1 MKWLLSFILF
11 YLGLTYNSY
20 FIVKIILFLFIAIKY
35 VISQKKLKSILYL
48 GFFILG
54 ILLNILLRQNL
65 FYSNLGIV
73 VSSKENYYI
82 FQTLSGRYYV
92 YDKVNKVETFDILI
106 LKGQVKDY
114 SFTTYESQLDFNKYL
129 ENNLVFKS
137 LEVES
142 KKVILNNPIRIKS
155 FISYLLSKY
164 SEKERDI
171 LSLLVFSSSS
181 SSYSSLVYNN
191 NLNYYLALSS
201 FHIYLV
207 NEFFKKILG
216 IKLKDQRVEQ
226 VLLLIDTLFFVLS
239 NYKTSILRLILFKL
253 TYYYSTYHKKIYSS
267 RLEQIGLVF
276 LILGTIR
283 VNSLTDSSFIMVFC
297 LYFYIYYI
305 KEAKNEFS
313 LAKQKI
319 IFPLFINLFLFP
331 LLLINN
337 HKFSLFPMVFSLLF
351 SPLIIINFILFFL
364 GIILPLTKIQSF
376 FINSL
381 YNIVYYF
388 SKINL
393 TIYSSRGIYIF
404 VIVYY
409 IVLFIIIYLIKT
421 GRKNKTFGFNIA
433 LITMIL
439 SLNIPF
445 ENFYLRE
452 VDFINVGQGDSI
464 LIRNKNKSYLIDT
477 GGVIY
482 NDLAINSLIPFFKK
496 EHINK
501 IDEVILTHD
510 DFDHTGALSS
520 LVNNFKVDKIV
531 TNSTFEEI
539 NYDNFSLKNL
549 NVYSDI
555 WEEDNDTSLVL
566 YLEFKNYHFLFM
578 GDATKKIEE
587 KIMKDNKDLVVDYL
601 KVGHHGSNTSSSE
614 EFIKFYHP
622 KEAIISVGK
631 NNKYN
636 HPSSQVIDTLKKYQI
651 KIRRTDEEGTIKY
664 HIW

>member
-20 FIVKIILFLFIAIKY
+20 FIVKIILIFKNPSIIIHFLFIAIKY

-239 NYKTSILRLILFKL
+239 NI
-253 TYYYSTYHKKIYSS
+253 
-267 RLEQIGLVF
+267 
-276 LILGTIR
+276 
-283 VNSLTDSSFIMVFC
+283 
-297 LYFYIYYI
+297 
-305 KEAKNEFS
+305 
-313 LAKQKI
+313 
-319 IFPLFINLFLFP
+319 
-331 LLLINN
+331 
-337 HKFSLFPMVFSLLF
+337 
-351 SPLIIINFILFFL
+351 
-364 GIILPLTKIQSF
+364 
-376 FINSL
+376 
-381 YNIVYYF
+381 
-388 SKINL
+388 
-393 TIYSSRGIYIF
+393 
-404 VIVYY
+404 
-409 IVLFIIIYLIKT
+409 
-421 GRKNKTFGFNIA
+421 
-433 LITMIL
+433 
-439 SLNIPF
+439 
-445 ENFYLRE
+445 
-452 VDFINVGQGDSI
+452 
-464 LIRNKNKSYLIDT
+464 
-477 GGVIY
+477 
-482 NDLAINSLIPFFKK
+482 
-496 EHINK
+496 
-501 IDEVILTHD
+501 
-510 DFDHTGALSS
+510 
-520 LVNNFKVDKIV
+520 
-531 TNSTFEEI
+531 
-539 NYDNFSLKNL
+539 
-549 NVYSDI
+549 
-555 WEEDNDTSLVL
+555 
-566 YLEFKNYHFLFM
+566 
-578 GDATKKIEE
+578 
-587 KIMKDNKDLVVDYL
+587 
-601 KVGHHGSNTSSSE
+601 
-614 EFIKFYHP
+614 
-622 KEAIISVGK
+622 
-631 NNKYN
+631 
-636 HPSSQVIDTLKKYQI
+636 
-651 KIRRTDEEGTIKY
+651 
-664 HIW
+664 